1 MLVQHLPRDAALV
14 RALRGEEADWGL
26 GEHLLAAAVDQLAA
40 ANWMYASTHTA
51 EHADPPARPEP
62 IPRPG
67 LDEAE
72 TAGVAAAPGATP
84 DQIATFFGGR

>member
-1 MLVQHLPRDAALV
+1 VLVRHLPREAALV

-40 ANWMYASTHTA
+40 TNWMYASTHTA
-51 EHADPPARPEP
+51 ENADPPARPEP

-67 LDEAE
+67 LAEADQP
-72 TAGVAAAPGATP
+72 TTPAATP
-84 DQIATFFGGR
+84 DQIAMFFGGR

>member
-40 ANWMYASTHTA
+40 ANWMFASAHTA

-67 LDEAE
+67 LSEAE
-72 TAGVAAAPGATP
+72 APATP
-84 DQIATFFGGR
+84 AATREQIATFFGGR